1 MNIHLKPLS
10 KQVMVITGASSGIG
24 LATAIMA
31 AKAGV
36 KLVLTARNK
45 KALDEIAE
53 KLNKAGAEVEIVAA
67 DIGVEQDVQKV
78 ADAAIKRFGRID
90 TWVNNAGVD
99 IWGRLEQVSDEDS
112 QRLFKT
118 NFWGTVYGSKIAV
131 SHFKKTGGA
140 LINVGSVAS
149 DRGFPLQGIYC
160 ASKHAVKSYTET
172 LRSELQEEGAPVS
185 ITLIKP
191 ASVGTPLPKQ
201 CKNYLEFEPKLPS
214 PVYAPEEVAIAILY
228 AAVNPVRDI
237 YVGFAGK
244 VISTLGRFFPKITDI
259 IAVKLLFSAQKR
271 DVRARERVD
280 NLHTAGPR
288 GGLVSEDALNRPI
301 MPSLYTRSVLHPME
315 LATALGAIGFIGYA
329 AFAKMR
335 KQ

>member
-1 MNIHLKPLS
+1 MDIVLKPLS

-36 KLVLTARNK
+36 KLVLTARNE
-45 KALDEIAE
+45 KALREIADNL
-53 KLNKAGAEVEIVAA
+53 KQKGTEVEILAV
-67 DIGVEQDVQKV
+67 DIGLEQDVQKI

-99 IWGRLEQVSDEDS
+99 IWGRLEEVSDEDN

-118 NFWGTVYGSKIAV
+118 NFWGTVYGSKTAV
-131 SHFKKTGGA
+131 SHLKKTGGA

-149 DRGFPLQGIYC
+149 DRGFPLQGMYC
-160 ASKHAVKSYTET
+160 ASKHAVKSFTET
-172 LRSELQEEGAPVS
+172 LRSELQEQGIPVS
-185 ITLIKP
+185 VTLIKP
-191 ASVGTPLPKQ
+191 ASIGTPLAKQ

-214 PVYAPEEVAIAILY
+214 PVYAPEEVATSILY

-244 VISTLGRFFPKITDI
+244 IISTLGRFFPSITDF

-271 DVRARERVD
+271 DMPARRRVD
-280 NLHTAGPR
+280 NLYTAGPR
-288 GGLVSEDALNRPI
+288 GGLVSEDAENRI
-301 MPSLYTRSVLHPME
+301 IRSSFYTRMVLSPFE
-315 LATALGAIGFIGYA
+315 SLATLGIISFLGYA
-329 AFAKMR
+329 AFAKL
-335 KQ
+335 KK